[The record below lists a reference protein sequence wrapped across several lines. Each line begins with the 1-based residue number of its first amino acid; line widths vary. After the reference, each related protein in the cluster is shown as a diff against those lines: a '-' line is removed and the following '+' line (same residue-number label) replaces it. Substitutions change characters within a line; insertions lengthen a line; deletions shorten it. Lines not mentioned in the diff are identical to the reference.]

1 MHNSLH
7 VSTSDPS
14 ETSHWLLHRIQDVA
28 EGCRRLALTSRTR
41 VRGLRGEQVRL
52 HEMVSDQKA
61 AGPSDSRFSKNPEIT
76 TEATCASHDW
86 NSDVTLWL
94 KRNSR
99 AALHLLGPRVSMA
112 ISLWE
117 ESQKLIPSNWARV
130 HPHILTT
137 DLWVRSPVTGIW
149 SEQSSP
155 QRRHSKPQ
163 PTMQVPGSCAC
174 DFSPGQR

>member
-14 ETSHWLLHRIQDVA
+14 ETSLWLLHRTLA
-28 EGCRRLALTSRTR
+28 EGRRRLTLTSCTR
-41 VRGLRGEQVRL
+41 VRGLRGEHVRL

-76 TEATCASHDW
+76 TEATCASDW
-86 NSDVTLWL
+86 NSDVPLWL

-99 AALHLLGPRVSMA
+99 AALCLLGPRVSMA
-112 ISLWE
+112 VSLWE
-117 ESQKLIPSNWARV
+117 ESQKLISTNRARV

-137 DLWVRSPVTGIW
+137 DLWVQSPAAGI
-149 SEQSSP
+149 
-155 QRRHSKPQ
+155 R
-163 PTMQVPGSCAC
+163 
-174 DFSPGQR
+174 